1 MGTILL
7 MGAGL
12 QATVTGSTYDPDA
25 QLFFN
30 AQSGAG
36 VTLTTT
42 QKDAINQWVVDS
54 KAAGMWTKMK
64 AIYPMV
70 GGTATSHKFNLKN
83 PLDTNA
89 AYRLVFNGGWT
100 HSTNG
105 ALPNGTNGYA
115 STFLIPNT
123 VFGGGYAS
131 IGIYVNQASTI
142 SGRPIGS
149 TNMDIILGSGFVRG
163 TNKASTSSTAS
174 LQSPDNGFLVNSRIV
189 SSNFFVM
196 NRNRVF
202 STPTTPVLA
211 VPTYATA
218 SDIAL
223 GATNQ
228 NGTIVSYSDGR
239 IAFAY
244 CSDGLTQSE
253 CLLLYQ
259 ITEKYQVALSRSVYP
274 AQLFYYNAAY
284 NNETNIFLFSTQI
297 TDNTIQT
304 ATNTLVTDLKT
315 AGIWTKMKALYPIVG
330 GTATT
335 HKFNLV
341 NAQDT
346 DAAFRLVFSGGITH
360 SSNGILGNGTNGWA
374 NTFISPSAIF
384 PSGFSSIGIYNRVS
398 LTNYGNYF
406 GTGDAASNFFRIF
419 PVPGN
424 IRHFNRGGA
433 SSGILTNPVAN
444 ELGFSANSRIS
455 DNLLT
460 SINNAGL
467 FQSKTNNEST
477 PYLGLAMPLLAQ
489 NSNGTIFQYSNA
501 QFSFAYASDALSSAE
516 LTTLKSINQTFQTTL
531 VRQV

>member
-1 MGTILL
+1 

-42 QKDAINQWVVDS
+42 QKDAINQWVIDS
-54 KAAGMWTKMK
+54 KAVGVWTKMK

-100 HSTNG
+100 HDSNG

-123 VFGGGYAS
+123 VFGAGYAS
-131 IGIYVNQASTI
+131 IGTYVNQAATI
-142 SGRPIGS
+142 GGRIIGS
-149 TNMDIILGSGFVRG
+149 TNMDILVNTSFMRGS
-163 TNKASTSSTAS
+163 NKASTNTTIVAT
-174 LQSPDNGFLVNSRIV
+174 LPLDGFNVNSRT
-189 SSNFFVM
+189 SSI
-196 NRNRVF
+196 
-202 STPTTPVLA
+202 STFMMDRARTFGIGAITA

-218 SDIAL
+218 SDIVL
-223 GATNQ
+223 GALNS
-228 NGTIVSYSDGR
+228 NGTIASYSDGR

-244 CSDGLTQSE
+244 CSDSLTQNES
-253 CLLLYQ
+253 LLLYQ

-274 AQLFYYNAAY
+274 AQPFYYNAAY
-284 NNETNIFLFSTQI
+284 NNETNLFLFNTQI

-304 ATNTLVTDLKT
+304 ATDTLVTDLKT
-315 AGIWTKMKALYPIVG
+315 SGIWTKMKALYPIVG

-341 NAQDT
+341 DPRDL
-346 DAAFRLVFSGGITH
+346 DAAFRLVFAGGVTH
-360 SSNGILGNGTNGWA
+360 SSNGFAGNGTNGWA
-374 NTFISPSAIF
+374 NTFVNPNTLF
-384 PSGFSSIGIYNRVS
+384 PGGFASIGVYNRVS
-398 LTNYGNYF
+398 GTNSGF
-406 GTGDAASNFFRIF
+406 FIGTQVGSINHLGIRPQF
-419 PVPGN
+419 VTN
-424 IRHFNRGGA
+424 IRHWNRGA
-433 SSGILTNPVAN
+433 TSTQTNHTVLN
-444 ELGFSANSRIS
+444 EMGFSANSRTS
-455 DNLLT
+455 NTLLT
-460 SINNAGL
+460 SIDNTGA
-467 FQSKTNNEST
+467 FQTNTTATSIA
-477 PYLGLAMPLLAQ
+477 YSGFIIPLLVNNSSGAYSGY
-489 NSNGTIFQYSNA
+489 SNGQL
-501 QFSFAYASDALSSAE
+501 SFAYISDALSSAE

-531 VRQV
+531 GRQV

>member
-42 QKDAINQWVVDS
+42 QKDAINQWVIDS
-54 KAAGMWTKMK
+54 KAVGVWSKMK

-123 VFGGGYAS
+123 VFGAGFAS
-131 IGIYVNQASTI
+131 VGVYVNQASTI

-149 TNMDIILGSGFVRG
+149 TNMDIILGAGFVRG
-163 TNKASTSSTAS
+163 GNKASASSTAL
-174 LQSPDNGFLVNSRIV
+174 LQSPDNGFIVNSRT
-189 SSNFFVM
+189 SSASFFFM
-196 NRNRVF
+196 NRNRAFQLAAV
-202 STPTTPVLA
+202 TAATYGTT
-211 VPTYATA
+211 
-218 SDIAL
+218 DIVL

-228 NGTIVSYSDGR
+228 NGTITSYSDGR

-244 CSDGLTQSE
+244 CSDSLTQNES
-253 CLLLYQ
+253 LLLYQ
-259 ITEKYQVALSRSVYP
+259 ITEKYQVALSRSVYT
-274 AQLFYYNAAY
+274 AQSFYYNPAY
-284 NNETNIFLFSTQI
+284 NNETNLFLFNTQI

-304 ATNTLVTDLKT
+304 ATDTLVTDLK
-315 AGIWTKMKALYPIVG
+315 AASIWTKMKAVYPIVG

-341 NAQDT
+341 DAQDADT
-346 DAAFRLVFSGGITH
+346 SFRLVFAGGVTH
-360 SSNGILGNGTNGWA
+360 SSNGFLGNGTNGWA
-374 NTFISPSAIF
+374 NTFVNPNTLF
-384 PSGFSSIGIYNRVS
+384 PSGFASIGVYNRVS
-398 LTNYGNYF
+398 GTNSGF
-406 GTGDAASNFFRIF
+406 FIGTQVGSINHFAIRPQF
-419 PVPGN
+419 VTN
-424 IRHFNRGGA
+424 IRHWNRG
-433 SSGILTNPVAN
+433 STSVQTNHTVVN
-444 ELGFSANSRIS
+444 EKGFSANSRTS
-455 DNLLT
+455 NTLLT
-460 SINNAGL
+460 SIDNTGT
-467 FQSKTNNEST
+467 FQTNTTNT
-477 PYLGLAMPLLAQ
+477 TIAYGGFIIPLLAN
-489 NSNGTIFQYSNA
+489 NSSGAYSGYSNA
-501 QFSFAYASDALSSAE
+501 QLSFAYISDALTSGE

-531 VRQV
+531 GRQV